1 MTALTMDPTRPAAPV
16 GAPARRGVTFPRVVA
31 AEWVKFRTLRSTVW
45 TLAITV
51 VIMAGVAAVL
61 AWGLTAAGAAAAEGG
76 PAMGATSIIT
86 SGLMLAQL
94 AVAVLGVLAV
104 TGEYSTGMIR
114 STLAAVPRR
123 LPALWAKALVVGV
136 VVLIVGLVGVAL
148 STLVT
153 LPFHESL
160 GLTLDLG
167 DGATLRILLG
177 TALYLATIGLLAF
190 AIGALL
196 RHTAAALATV
206 LGLLLVVESVFAII
220 PLRFFQEVSP
230 FLPSTAGGRLLMDQA
245 TVEMTAQMTSGT
257 QLGPWQGYGVLVA
270 WVVVLLAAAAALLKY
285 RDA

>member
-1 MTALTMDPTRPAAPV
+1 MTALTMDPTRPAAPA
-16 GAPARRGVTFPRVVA
+16 GAPTRRGVTFPRVVA
-31 AEWVKFRTLRSTVW
+31 SEWVKFRTLRSTVW

-61 AWGLTAAGAAAAEGG
+61 AWGLTVAGAPAEAG

-136 VVLIVGLVGVAL
+136 VVLVVGLVAVAL

-153 LPFHESL
+153 LPFHDGL

-257 QLGPWQGYGVLVA
+257 QLGPWQGYGVMVA

>member
-1 MTALTMDPTRPAAPV
+1 MTALTIDPTRPAAPV

-31 AEWVKFRTLRSTVW
+31 SEWVKFRTLRSTVW

-61 AWGLTAAGAAAAEGG
+61 AWGLTVAGAPAEAG

-136 VVLIVGLVGVAL
+136 VVLVVGLVAVAL

-153 LPFHESL
+153 LPFHDGL

-257 QLGPWQGYGVLVA
+257 QLGPWQGYGVMVA